1 MPSLR
6 DIRIRITSIKST
18 GKITR
23 AMQMVSASKLRKAQ
37 SNILMAR
44 PYSNS
49 LRSLIVTLA
58 AGIDDKEN
66 YPLLS
71 VRPIRR
77 VEVMV
82 LTSDKGLCAAF
93 NTNVLKDTQRL
104 LADLRRQGAEVSLT
118 TIGKKAKDYF
128 HRFGVPVRKSVVGF
142 YKTLT
147 YDQVQGIA
155 NEIITSYTGV
165 RPDDR
170 PDNRSDDSPN
180 DRIDELIIVYNEFK
194 STLVQTVKRMRLLP
208 IEQSP
213 IEPLPKEHSTPKAD
227 NSTDSPKEQIKFLFE
242 PSEVEIINGLLPK
255 YVENR
260 LYQTILESQV
270 SEEAARM
277 VAMENATQNV
287 KEMLEKLTLQYNKA
301 RQASI
306 TNELL
311 DIVGGAAAITSS

>member
-6 DIRIRITSIKST
+6 DIRKRIASIKST

-23 AMQMVSASKLRKAQ
+23 AMQMVSAAKLRRAQ
-37 SNILMAR
+37 NNVLMAR

-49 LRSLIVTLA
+49 LRSLIVTLSS
-58 AGIDDKEN
+58 GVDDKES

-71 VRPIRR
+71 VRPIQR
-77 VEVMV
+77 VEVLV
-82 LTSDKGLCAAF
+82 LTSDKGLCGAF

-104 LADLRRQGAEVSLT
+104 LADLKRQGVAINLT
-118 TIGKKAKDYF
+118 TIGKKAKEFF
-128 HRFGVPVRKSVVGF
+128 HRMGVPVRKSVVDF
-142 YKTLT
+142 YKTFT
-147 YDQVQGIA
+147 YEQIQGIA
-155 NEIITSYTGV
+155 NEITTSYTG
-165 RPDDR
+165 
-170 PDNRSDDSPN
+170 DSPE
-180 DRIDELIIVYNEFK
+180 DRIDEFIIVYNEFK

-208 IEQSP
+208 IEQSTTEQSP
-213 IEPLPKEHSTPKAD
+213 IKQLNTSE
-227 NSTDSPKEQIKFLFE
+227 TDRSSDGEQIKFLFE

-260 LYQTILESQV
+260 LYLAILESQV

-287 KEMLEKLTLQYNKA
+287 KEMLEQLTLQYNKA

>member
-6 DIRIRITSIKST
+6 DIRKRITSIKGT

-23 AMQMVSASKLRKAQ
+23 AMQMVSAAKLRKAQ
-37 SNILMAR
+37 NNVLMAR

-49 LRSLIVTLA
+49 LRSLIVSLS
-58 AGIDDKEN
+58 AGVDDKES

-71 VRPIRR
+71 VRPIQR
-77 VEVMV
+77 VEVLV
-82 LTSDKGLCAAF
+82 LTSDKGLCGAF

-104 LADLRRQGAEVSLT
+104 LVDLKRQGVTVNLT
-118 TIGKKAKDYF
+118 TIGKKAKEFF
-128 HRFGVPVRKSVVGF
+128 HRMGVPIRKSVVDF
-142 YKTLT
+142 YKTFT
-147 YDQVQGIA
+147 YEQIQEIA
-155 NEIITSYTGV
+155 NEITTAYTA
-165 RPDDR
+165 DD
-170 PDNRSDDSPN
+170 DN
-180 DRIDELIIVYNEFK
+180 RIDEFIIVYNEFK

-213 IEPLPKEHSTPKAD
+213 TEQSQIKQSHAPEIEKSAET
-227 NSTDSPKEQIKFLFE
+227 EQVKFLFE

-260 LYQTILESQV
+260 IYLTILESQV

-287 KEMLEKLTLQYNKA
+287 KEMLEQLTLQYNKA

>member
-6 DIRIRITSIKST
+6 DIRKRIASIKGT

-23 AMQMVSASKLRKAQ
+23 AMQMVSAAKLRRAQ
-37 SNILMAR
+37 NNVLMAR

-49 LRSLIVTLA
+49 LSSLIVSLS
-58 AGIDDKEN
+58 AGVDDKEG

-71 VRPIRR
+71 VRPIQR
-77 VEVMV
+77 VEVLA
-82 LTSDKGLCAAF
+82 LTSDKGLCGAF

-104 LADLRRQGAEVSLT
+104 LADFKRQGVTVNLT
-118 TIGKKAKDYF
+118 TIGKKAKEFF
-128 HRFGVPVRKSVVGF
+128 HRMGVPTRKSVVDF
-142 YKTLT
+142 YKTFT
-147 YDQVQGIA
+147 YEQIQGIA
-155 NEIITSYTGV
+155 NEITASYTA
-165 RPDDR
+165 DADR
-170 PDNRSDDSPN
+170 SE
-180 DRIDELIIVYNEFK
+180 DRIDEFIIVYNEFK
-194 STLVQTVKRMRLLP
+194 STLVQTVRRMRLLP

-213 IEPLPKEHSTPKAD
+213 AGQSQVKQSHAPEAEKSAD
-227 NSTDSPKEQIKFLFE
+227 TEQVKFLFE

-260 LYQTILESQV
+260 IYLAILESQV

-287 KEMLEKLTLQYNKA
+287 KEMLEQLTLQYNKA